1 MKMINCIDLSDMPDG
16 CQIDKEFQDNLLEFA
31 KKISGDE
38 NIEKVIDIRA
48 FKFDDF
54 TNCSC
59 SKYGDEQSKKN
70 KKEVDKIHKDKM
82 SKIKGK
88 EYYSDLT
95 AIMEDSLINNNTKV
109 INSIFD
115 NIKNFNEKELC
126 MIVAQRFKKD
136 GNIPRMIANYKLASN
151 YGSVKAM
158 IILGMHY
165 LECKQFDESKK
176 YLYKALKNT
185 PKNKENK
192 NLLAY
197 IYNCLGQ
204 YYEKINNKDLTI
216 EMYKKSTENNN
227 IVSLKS
233 LCEIYYNDNNYE
245 QAEIYINILIE
256 KDNFEYVNHLG
267 LIYLKQNKKKDMIRL
282 FKLGEEKG
290 VKECIC
296 NMGIYYLRK
305 KLYKKALA
313 RFLKLSDNTYPC
325 TLTNIGACY
334 EGLAK
339 RHNEKREKYINLAK
353 IYYDKGIKNKSCE
366 ALDELGRILEED
378 GDYEACEIYYNY
390 GKEMNFENTDHLFAR
405 LYFKQEKYDEMIK
418 HLEKGIEINDVYCM
432 YEMALHQEKLGNINK
447 MIEYLE
453 RASEEHCYSALKLCF
468 YYLIVNNN
476 KEKAKKYIDLLKN
489 TFELSQEKI
498 IMLFIKNIHCV

>member
-1 MKMINCIDLSDMPDG
+1 MKMINCIDLSNMHHG
-16 CQIDKEFQDNLLEFA
+16 CQIDKEFQDDFLELA
-31 KKISGDE
+31 KKISCDE
-38 NIEKVIDIRA
+38 NVEKVIDIRA
-48 FKFDDF
+48 FKFDDC

-59 SKYGDEQSKKN
+59 NNCNNEDTRREI
-70 KKEVDKIHKDKM
+70 DRIHKDAM

-88 EYYSDLT
+88 EYYNDLT
-95 AIMEDSLINNNTKV
+95 AIMEYSLVNNNTKL

-136 GNIPRMIANYKLASN
+136 GNISRMIANYKLASN

-165 LECKQFDESKK
+165 LEGEQFDESKK

-216 EMYKKSTENNN
+216 EMYKKSTENDN

-245 QAEIYINILIE
+245 QAETYINMLIN

-267 LIYLKQNKKKDMIRL
+267 LIYLKQNKKKDMVKL

-290 VKECIC
+290 VEECIC

-305 KLYKKALA
+305 ELYRKALT
-313 RFLKLSDNTYPC
+313 RFLKLSDNKHPC
-325 TLTNIGACY
+325 TLTNIGSCY

-339 RHNEKREKYINLAK
+339 QCEEKKEKYINLAK

-366 ALDELGRILEED
+366 ALDELGRILEEE
-378 GDYEACEIYYNY
+378 GEYETCEIYYNY

-418 HLEKGIEINDVYCM
+418 HLEQGIEINDVYCM
-432 YEMALHQEKLGNINK
+432 YEMALYQEKLGNIDK

-453 RASEEHCYSALKLCF
+453 QACEEHCYSALKLYF
-468 YYLIVNNN
+468 YYLTVNNN
-476 KEKAKKYIDLLKN
+476 IKKAKKYFDLLKN

-498 IMLFIKNIHCV
+498 VILLIKNIRRV